1 MQNGNGPI
9 TTPTAD
15 QPRFST
21 AELTRQDQPAS
32 MQYRV
37 SGIKSYGS
45 RQPSMRSTRGGN
57 RSF

>member
-1 MQNGNGPI
+1 MQNNNGPI

-15 QPRFST
+15 QPRYST

-37 SGIKSYGS
+37 SGIKSYGT
-45 RQPSMRSTRGGN
+45 RQPSMRSTRGGS
-57 RSF
+57 RGF